1 MKKNLKRWLALLLAI
16 TMIVTSGAFTNLT
29 YLRATDS
36 ETPEAAASAETQQ
49 ETKTEEKEKE
59 KKQEVKVEAKDDK
72 AAEEAKKAEEEAAKK
87 LEGVDPEILALVE
100 ERTAAKKAKNFARA
114 DEIRDMLKER
124 GITLKDT
131 PQGVE
136 IIKE

>member
-49 ETKTEEKEKE
+49 ETKTEEKEK
-59 KKQEVKVEAKDDK
+59 
-72 AAEEAKKAEEEAAKK
+72 
-87 LEGVDPEILALVE
+87 
-100 ERTAAKKAKNFARA
+100 
-114 DEIRDMLKER
+114 
-124 GITLKDT
+124 
-131 PQGVE
+131 
-136 IIKE
+136 